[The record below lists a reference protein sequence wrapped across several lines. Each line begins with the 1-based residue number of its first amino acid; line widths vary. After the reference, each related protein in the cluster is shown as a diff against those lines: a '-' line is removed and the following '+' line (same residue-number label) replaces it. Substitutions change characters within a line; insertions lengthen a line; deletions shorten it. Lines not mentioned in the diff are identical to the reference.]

1 VPDRR
6 DPTLRH
12 LALAV
17 AAVTGLALV
26 GTIAF
31 TLAGEHPLDA
41 FYRTANTITTA
52 GMDSRPEGTGGKLVT
67 VALLLLGVSAF
78 LYIIGLL
85 LELVVTGVASG
96 LWQRRRMN
104 ATVAAL
110 RGHHVIC
117 GYGRVGTRVVGDLVE
132 AGQTVVVIDSNAE
145 ALHRAVEAGLL
156 HVEGDGSNEQVLR
169 AAGIEHAA
177 SLVACADD
185 DADNTYVV
193 LTARDLRPDLRVI
206 ARASSESAERK
217 LGLAGADEVVSPYVT
232 AGHQIA
238 RLLTR

>member
-1 VPDRR
+1 M
-6 DPTLRH
+6 
-12 LALAV
+12 AL
-17 AAVTGLALV
+17 
-26 GTIAF
+26 
-31 TLAGEHPLDA
+31 
-41 FYRTANTITTA
+41 
-52 GMDSRPEGTGGKLVT
+52 
-67 VALLLLGVSAF
+67 F

-117 GYGRVGTRVVGDLVE
+117 GYGRVGTRVVRDLLA
-132 AGQTVVVIDSNAE
+132 AGQQVVVIDANAE
-145 ALHRAVEAGLL
+145 ALQRAADAGLL
-156 HVEGDGSNEQVLR
+156 HVQGDGSNEPVLL
-169 AAGIEHAA
+169 AAGIEHAL

-206 ARASSESAERK
+206 ARASSESAVRK
-217 LGLAGADEVVSPYVT
+217 LGLAGADEVVSPYLS
-232 AGHQIA
+232 AGDQIA
-238 RLLTR
+238 AALIRG